1 MTETR
6 RKAYIFDIDGT
17 LSNCEHRLHHI
28 QKEPKDWRAFFAAVG
43 DDAPHPHIVELCKT
57 LNKHVDIV
65 FVSGR
70 SDECRQQT
78 IDWMN
83 RLGLN
88 GALYMRPAGDH
99 TDDQHLK
106 IRLLREVIEDGY
118 DPIMAFDDR
127 SRVVAAWRAAGIP
140 CAQVA
145 EGDF

>member
-17 LSNCEHRLHHI
+17 LSNAEHRIHHI
-28 QKEPKDWRAFFAAVG
+28 KQEPRDWRAFFAEVG
-43 DDAPHPHIVELCKT
+43 GDTPHTHIVELCKT
-57 LNKHVDIV
+57 LGQHADIV

-78 IDWMN
+78 IEWLT
-83 RLGLN
+83 RHGLN
-88 GALYMRPAGDH
+88 GALYMRAAGDH

-106 IRLLREVIEDGY
+106 PRLLKEVLEDGY

-127 SRVVAAWRAAGIP
+127 NRVVEAWRAAGVP

-145 EGDF
+145 PGDF